1 MYKDVW
7 TDLLGS
13 CLLQR
18 EHLACN
24 SGEGIVAVSFP
35 SLPLSLC
42 DFLWPRLG
50 DRYGSRRR
58 TDVNRSTA

>member
-1 MYKDVW
+1 MDYKDVW

-18 EHLACN
+18 EHLTCN

-35 SLPLSLC
+35 SLPFRFPFAIFC
-42 DFLWPRLG
+42 GRDWG
-50 DRYGSRRR
+50 IGMDHAAGR
-58 TDVNRSTA
+58 T